1 MTNSTGVTY
10 RCRNDESRTMEAI
23 SENCLDLTGYR
34 ASQLIGN
41 GEISYAELV
50 HPEDRAALR
59 SHMQAALR
67 AKRPFRHAY
76 RLITAAKEEKWVWEQ
91 GVGVFSPEGGL
102 LAVEGLLVDAA
113 DELLAYETLEKRV
126 DERTR
131 ELSTLLEVSRN
142 VASTLELQPL
152 LGLILEQL
160 GTVID
165 YSVAAVFHLSG
176 EDLAVLAY
184 RGPVS
189 LGEMVDLRFRLRES
203 QAHQAVVLS
212 RKPRIISDI
221 RGDAPLAR
229 AFQEWAGGHL
239 QTIFNY
245 GCSWMGVPLVARERT
260 VGMLSLYHREPDHFT
275 PRLGQLALAF
285 ANEAAVAIAN
295 ARLYAQAEQA
305 AAAAERN
312 RLARDLHDAV
322 TQTLFSASLTAEV
335 LPQLWTRDPAEG
347 ERRLEE
353 LRQATRG
360 ALAERWADH
369 LRRYECRD
377 LLHHL
382 FDRAGRKRPQHLMDR
397 DRYRSSRHHARWGQE
412 LDRRH
417 RQPSRPTARRPYL
430 VDRGFTDAAG
440 HRVCGNRP
448 PPFQRLRPVRLRD
461 LRLRQDVDERLARPT
476 VVRSRRARGPAQPER
491 LVRRHGERDFRFARS
506 RRALDRSAAGP
517 AARSGLR
524 SPGAAARQR
533 SDSRYARPGLLHP
546 RRPYADSAVGN
557 GPAAF
562 RVPIPADAGIA
573 VRIYSLHRARAR
585 CFRRSK

>member
-41 GEISYAELV
+41 GEISYAELI

-360 ALAERWADH
+360 ALAEMRTLLLEMRPAVLTEAD
-369 LRRYECRD
+369 LGD
-377 LLHHL
+377 LLRQL
-382 FDRAGRKRPQHLMDR
+382 AEAIAGRARIPVACIVEGKGPLPPDVQVALYRIAQESLNNVAKHAGASHASVEL
-397 DRYRSSRHHARWGQE
+397 RYRSHKVELCVADDGCGFEPEEASSGHLGLGIMQERAEAIGAILKIESQRGGGSRVVVNWP
-412 LDRRH
+412 DREE
-417 RQPSRPTARRPYL
+417 TE
-430 VDRGFTDAAG
+430 V
-440 HRVCGNRP
+440 
-448 PPFQRLRPVRLRD
+448 
-461 LRLRQDVDERLARPT
+461 
-476 VVRSRRARGPAQPER
+476 
-491 LVRRHGERDFRFARS
+491 
-506 RRALDRSAAGP
+506 
-517 AARSGLR
+517 
-524 SPGAAARQR
+524 
-533 SDSRYARPGLLHP
+533 
-546 RRPYADSAVGN
+546 
-557 GPAAF
+557 
-562 RVPIPADAGIA
+562 
-573 VRIYSLHRARAR
+573 
-585 CFRRSK
+585 